1 MDTQNNQSIIQFTNP
16 ELVESIFM
24 ENPNY
29 SGSEKVS
36 QKLNISSEHDKI
48 VKENKYEK
56 STTVSLTVTNFDKI
70 DMNSKLP
77 FFIRETMKAKFI
89 WKKGFNNNDEENL
102 LKINA
107 ASLLL
112 SYIRPQVRNITSLSK
127 FSEQNI
133 PFIDFTSQI

>member
-48 VKENKYEK
+48 VK
-56 STTVSLTVTNFDKI
+56 
-70 DMNSKLP
+70 
-77 FFIRETMKAKFI
+77 
-89 WKKGFNNNDEENL
+89 
-102 LKINA
+102 
-107 ASLLL
+107 
-112 SYIRPQVRNITSLSK
+112 
-127 FSEQNI
+127 
-133 PFIDFTSQI
+133 